1 MAGFNPFAPQM
12 EKKVGAPQLQ
22 GHQTPNVAMETEP
35 GLMQKFGPA
44 MAEHAM
50 KSDEA
55 GAIKDWGFDKAKEAW
70 NAFSPASPEVIPVSE
85 LSTSA
90 AATAVPQGL
99 LPQSVM
105 ASNAA
110 QAAAMAG
117 EVGMEASLMGS
128 SAPVIAGHSALAG
141 GLGTAMPAVSS
152 MAGAAAGTT
161 TAVAPAALAAGPFAP
176 LVLIGAG
183 LMAANSGK

>member
-1 MAGFNPFAPQM
+1 
-12 EKKVGAPQLQ
+12 
-22 GHQTPNVAMETEP
+22 
-35 GLMQKFGPA
+35 
-44 MAEHAM
+44 
-50 KSDEA
+50 
-55 GAIKDWGFDKAKEAW
+55 
-70 NAFSPASPEVIPVSE
+70 
-85 LSTSA
+85 
-90 AATAVPQGL
+90 
-99 LPQSVM
+99 
-105 ASNAA
+105 
-110 QAAAMAG
+110 MAG